1 MVLVPQL
8 FPGRSA
14 LGKTRAEVLPDYVP
28 APKRQPGNLSD
39 VSPLGQPYAALV
51 LSRGGD
57 KRQELPSG
65 RVIIQSATPAREAE
79 WGSTG
84 RREISP
90 ILVRCR
96 GFEEWEADVA
106 VEGDSQ
112 ARKKWRT
119 GVRHECSTNC

>member
-1 MVLVPQL
+1 MENDCRIM
-8 FPGRSA
+8 F
-14 LGKTRAEVLPDYVP
+14 
-28 APKRQPGNLSD
+28 RQPPSVNPEIGPMFRLLVAICRAGPESGGLS
-39 VSPLGQPYAALV
+39 
-51 LSRGGD
+51 D

-65 RVIIQSATPAREAE
+65 RVIIQSATPVREAE

-119 GVRHECSTNC
+119 GVRH